1 MKKLVR
7 SLFILLMVLATTIAW
22 SADLE
27 MVLAPPLKP
36 AQGGDVVVLDLYLHN
51 HTDVTITRDLP
62 PTLTCRIDTDRS
74 TVSVNADLAG
84 REGESN
90 VEIPGRGF
98 STRQYTVTLPVYAT
112 GPVRIMLEALDTNP
126 LVIMVE
132 KAPPEAWGDQ
142 QVPLDEGPTM
152 IQSFLDDLS
161 VYEPMY
167 FLLGV
172 DPGLDQSK
180 FQFSFKYR
188 LFNPKGYLAE
198 IAPWVTGFH
207 LGYTQR
213 SIWDL
218 KGDSKPFDDTSY
230 MPEAFYL
237 LPKLE
242 LNLAR
247 ISAFGI
253 QGGFQHESNGRA
265 GVDSRSTNYLYIKP
279 IMGVHL
285 AGPYHMKIASKLYT
299 YVENEDQNN
308 GDLADYRGYVDLE
321 VGLMNP
327 EGLSLNSHL
336 WWARK
341 GPSVQLDLTYPM
353 SRLLGKS
360 LNFYLQAQY
369 FSGYAET
376 LIRYDERSDAFRL
389 GFSIVR

>member
-1 MKKLVR
+1 MKRCVQYAVV
-7 SLFILLMVLATTIAW
+7 LLTMLMTTIAG

-27 MVLAPPLKP
+27 MVLAPPRKP
-36 AQGGDVVVLDLYLHN
+36 VQGGDAVMLDLYLYN
-51 HTDVTITRDLP
+51 YTSATITRELP
-62 PTLTCRIDTDRS
+62 ATLTCRIDTGQS
-74 TVSVNADLAG
+74 TVDVNADLVG
-84 REGESN
+84 REAESH

-98 STRQYTVTLPVYAT
+98 TKRQYTVTLPIYAT
-112 GPVRIMLEALDTNP
+112 GSVRIMLEALDTNP
-126 LVIMVE
+126 ITIPVE

-152 IQSFLDDLS
+152 LQSFLDDLS

-172 DPGLDQSK
+172 EPGLDQSK

-188 LFNPKGYLAE
+188 LFNRKGYLAE

-237 LPKLE
+237 LPKLD

-265 GVDSRSTNYLYIKP
+265 GSDSRSTNYLYVKP

-285 AGPYHMKIASKLYT
+285 AGPYHMKIAPKIFT
-299 YVENEDQNN
+299 YVENEDENN
-308 GDLADYRGYVDLE
+308 ADLADYRGYVDLE
-321 VGLMNP
+321 VGIMNP
-327 EGLSLNSHL
+327 EGIALNSHL
-336 WWARK
+336 WWARE
-341 GPSVQLDLTYPM
+341 GASVQLDLTYPM
-353 SRLLGKS
+353 AQLLGKS

-376 LIRYDERSDAFRL
+376 LIRYNERNDAFRL

>member
-27 MVLAPPLKP
+27 MVLAPPQYP
-36 AQGGDVVVLDLYLHN
+36 VQGGDTVMMDLYLHN
-51 HTDVTITRDLP
+51 HTDLTITRDLP
-62 PTLTCRIDTDRS
+62 PALTCRIDTDRS
-74 TVSVNADLAG
+74 TVSVNADLVG

-98 STRQYTVTLPVYAT
+98 SKRQYTVTLPVYAV
-112 GPVRIMLEALDTNP
+112 GSVRIMLEALDTNP
-126 LVIMVE
+126 LVILVE
-132 KAPPEAWGDQ
+132 KAPPEAWGGQ

-218 KGDSKPFDDTSY
+218 KGDSKPIDDTSY

-237 LPKLE
+237 LPKLD

-265 GVDSRSTNYLYIKP
+265 GSDSRSTNYLYVKP

-285 AGPYHMKIASKLYT
+285 AGPYHMKIAPKIFT
-299 YVENEDQNN
+299 YVENEDENN
-308 GDLADYRGYVDLE
+308 PDLADYRGYVDLE
-321 VGLMNP
+321 VGIMNP
-327 EGLSLNSHL
+327 EGIALNSHL
-336 WWARK
+336 WWARE
-341 GPSVQLDLTYPM
+341 GASVQLDLTYPM
-353 SRLLGKS
+353 TQLLGKS

-376 LIRYDERSDAFRL
+376 LIRYDERNDAFRL

>member
-1 MKKLVR
+1 MKRCVQYTVV
-7 SLFILLMVLATTIAW
+7 LLTMLMTTIAG

-27 MVLAPPLKP
+27 MVLAPPRKP
-36 AQGGDVVVLDLYLHN
+36 VQGGDAVMLDLYLHN
-51 HTDVTITRDLP
+51 YTSATITRELP
-62 PTLTCRIDTDRS
+62 ATLTCRIDTGQS
-74 TVSVNADLAG
+74 TVDVNADLVG
-84 REGESN
+84 REAESH

-98 STRQYTVTLPVYAT
+98 TKRQYTVTLPIYAT
-112 GPVRIMLEALDTNP
+112 GSVRIMLEALDTNP
-126 LVIMVE
+126 ITIPVE

-152 IQSFLDDLS
+152 LQSFLDDLS

-172 DPGLDQSK
+172 EPGLDQSK

-188 LFNPKGYLAE
+188 LFNRKGYLAE

-237 LPKLE
+237 LPKLD

-265 GVDSRSTNYLYIKP
+265 GSDSRSTNYLYVKP

-285 AGPYHMKIASKLYT
+285 AGPYHMKIAPKIFT
-299 YVENEDQNN
+299 YVENEDENN
-308 GDLADYRGYVDLE
+308 ADLADYRGYVDLE
-321 VGLMNP
+321 VGIMNP
-327 EGLSLNSHL
+327 EGIALNSHL
-336 WWARK
+336 WWARE
-341 GPSVQLDLTYPM
+341 GASVQLDLTYPM
-353 SRLLGKS
+353 AQLLGKS

-376 LIRYDERSDAFRL
+376 LIRYNERNDAFRL

>member
-1 MKKLVR
+1 MKRCVQCA
-7 SLFILLMVLATTIAW
+7 IVLLTMLMTTIAG

-27 MVLAPPLKP
+27 MVLAPPRKP
-36 AQGGDVVVLDLYLHN
+36 VQGGDAVMLDLYLHN
-51 HTDVTITRDLP
+51 NTSATITRELP
-62 PTLTCRIDTDRS
+62 ATLTCRIDTGHS
-74 TVSVNADLAG
+74 TVDVNADLVG
-84 REGESN
+84 REAESH

-98 STRQYTVTLPVYAT
+98 TKRQYTVTLPIYAT
-112 GPVRIMLEALDTNP
+112 GSVRIMLEALDTNP
-126 LVIMVE
+126 ITIPVE

-152 IQSFLDDLS
+152 LQSFLDDLS

-188 LFNPKGYLAE
+188 LFNRKGYLAE

-237 LPKLE
+237 LPKLD

-265 GVDSRSTNYLYIKP
+265 GSDSRSTNYLYVKP

-285 AGPYHMKIASKLYT
+285 AGPYHMKIAPKIFT
-299 YVENEDQNN
+299 YVENEDENN
-308 GDLADYRGYVDLE
+308 ADLADYRGYVDLE
-321 VGLMNP
+321 VGIMNP
-327 EGLSLNSHL
+327 EGIALNSHL
-336 WWARK
+336 WWARE
-341 GPSVQLDLTYPM
+341 GASVQLDLTYPM
-353 SRLLGKS
+353 AQLLGKS

-376 LIRYDERSDAFRL
+376 LIRYNERNDAFRL

>member
-1 MKKLVR
+1 MKRCVQCAVV
-7 SLFILLMVLATTIAW
+7 LLTMLMTTIAG

-27 MVLAPPLKP
+27 MLLAPPRKP
-36 AQGGDVVVLDLYLHN
+36 VQGGDAVMLDLYLHN
-51 HTDVTITRDLP
+51 YTSATITRELP
-62 PTLTCRIDTDRS
+62 ATLTCRIDTGQS
-74 TVSVNADLAG
+74 TVDVNADLVG
-84 REGESN
+84 REAESH

-98 STRQYTVTLPVYAT
+98 TKRQYTVTLPIYAT
-112 GPVRIMLEALDTNP
+112 GSVRIMLEALDTNP
-126 LVIMVE
+126 ITIPVE

-152 IQSFLDDLS
+152 LQSFLDDLS

-172 DPGLDQSK
+172 EPGLDQSK

-188 LFNPKGYLAE
+188 LFNRKGYLAE

-237 LPKLE
+237 LPKLD

-265 GVDSRSTNYLYIKP
+265 GSDSRSTNYLYVKP

-285 AGPYHMKIASKLYT
+285 AGPYHMKIAPKIFT
-299 YVENEDQNN
+299 YVENEDENN
-308 GDLADYRGYVDLE
+308 ADLADYRGYVDLE
-321 VGLMNP
+321 VGIMNP
-327 EGLSLNSHL
+327 EGIALNSHL
-336 WWARK
+336 WWARE
-341 GPSVQLDLTYPM
+341 GASVQLDLTYPM
-353 SRLLGKS
+353 AQLLGKS

-376 LIRYDERSDAFRL
+376 LIRYNERNDAFRL